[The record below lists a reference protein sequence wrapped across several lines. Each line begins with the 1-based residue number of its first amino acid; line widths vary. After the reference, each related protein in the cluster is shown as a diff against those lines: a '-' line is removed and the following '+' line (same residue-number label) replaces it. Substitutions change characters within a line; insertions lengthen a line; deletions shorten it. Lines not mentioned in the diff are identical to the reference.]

1 MYLCAMNEDSG
12 SEFTPLSRLGEFGF
26 IDRIA
31 KDFVPRNKNVL
42 AGIGDD
48 AAVISIS
55 EEEVHVLSTDLLV
68 EGIHFDLSYVPLKH
82 LGYKAVVV
90 NLSDIYAMNCKPF
103 GVTISLAMS
112 NRFTVEAMDEFYAGV
127 HQACENY
134 GVDLLGGDTSS
145 THSGLTI
152 SVTAIGLGKK
162 DEVVYR
168 SGAKVN
174 DLICL
179 SGDVGAAYAGLQ
191 VLNREKSV
199 FISNPEIQP
208 DLTGFDYVLER
219 QLKPEA
225 REDVIT
231 RLAEAGIRP
240 NAMIDV
246 SDGLASDLRHICRA
260 SKVGATIYE
269 EKLMIDHQVHVV
281 SDDFNIPAVTMALNG
296 GEDYELLFT
305 VPLDD
310 FDKVSMVKDVLVIGH
325 IEDESIGVNIATGAG
340 GSYELESQGWN
351 HFTEKDEK

>member
-1 MYLCAMNEDSG
+1 MSENSD
-12 SEFTPLSRLGEFGF
+12 SEFTPLSQLGEFGF

-31 KDFVPRNKNVL
+31 KDFEPRNKEVL

-48 AAVISIS
+48 AAVVSIS
-55 EEEVHVLSTDLLV
+55 EDEVHVISTDLLV
-68 EGIHFDLSYVPLKH
+68 EGVHFDLSYVPLKH
-82 LGYKAVVV
+82 LGYKSVVV
-90 NLSDIYAMNCKPF
+90 NLSDVYAMNCKPF
-103 GVTISLAMS
+103 GITVSIAMS
-112 NRFTVEAMDEFYAGV
+112 NRFTVEAMDAFYAGV
-127 HQACENY
+127 RQACQNY

-152 SVTAIGLGKK
+152 SVTAMGRGKK
-162 DEVVYR
+162 DDIVYR
-168 SGAKVN
+168 SGAKIN

-179 SGDVGAAYAGLQ
+179 SGDVGGAYAGLQ

-199 FISNPEIQP
+199 FLTNPEIQP
-208 DLTGFDYVLER
+208 DLSGFDYVLER

-231 RLAEAGIRP
+231 HLSEAGVRP
-240 NAMIDV
+240 NSMIDV
-246 SDGLASDLRHICRA
+246 SDGLASDLKHICRA

-269 EKLMIDHQVHVV
+269 EKMMIDHQVHLV
-281 SDDFNIPAVTMALNG
+281 SDDFKIPALTMALNG

-305 VPLDD
+305 VSLDD

-325 IEDESIGVNIATGAG
+325 IEDESIGVNIVTQAG

-351 HFTEKDEK
+351 HFEEKNEE